1 MNFGI
6 IGLGRIAKKF
16 AKTIN
21 EIEGS
26 TLYAVG
32 SRDIIKAE
40 EFKREF
46 NANVAYGSY
55 EELYEDKNIDCI
67 YIATPNSMH
76 YKNAMDALMHG
87 KNVICEKP
95 FTINPSEAKEL
106 YNYAKEHNLFIMEA
120 LWIEFLPAYKR
131 IKEIIKNGEIGNVK
145 EVRVSY
151 GFSISPDRRERK
163 FISSLGGGALL
174 DIGIYNLALI
184 DLILDGRPISINSC
198 YRLNEYNTDEWSRV
212 ELIYSNAKA
221 IMTTAI
227 GEDLKREAYIIGDK
241 GMICIPDFQQNQE
254 FRVND
259 TIYSYPFRI
268 NGFEYQ
274 IEEAIKCINLRMTES
289 SIYGA
294 DRSIRLSNILYDIRK
309 SFNLK
314 FDKLETHTR

>member
-32 SRDIIKAE
+32 SRNIIKAE

-76 YKNAMDALMHG
+76 FKNAMDALMHG

-151 GFSISPDRRERK
+151 GFSITPDRRERK
-163 FISSLGGGALL
+163 FMSSLGGGALL

-184 DLILDGRPISINSC
+184 DLILDGRPISINSS

-241 GMICIPDFQQNQE
+241 GMIYIPDFQQNQE
-254 FRVND
+254 FMVND
-259 TIYSYPFRI
+259 VSYKYPFKI

-274 IEEAIKCINLRMTES
+274 IEEVIKCINLRMTES

-314 FDKLETHTR
+314 FDCEE

>member
-95 FTINPSEAKEL
+95 FTINPSEAEEL

-120 LWIEFLPAYKR
+120 LWIEFIPAYK
-131 IKEIIKNGEIGNVK
+131 
-145 EVRVSY
+145 
-151 GFSISPDRRERK
+151 
-163 FISSLGGGALL
+163 
-174 DIGIYNLALI
+174 
-184 DLILDGRPISINSC
+184 
-198 YRLNEYNTDEWSRV
+198 
-212 ELIYSNAKA
+212 
-221 IMTTAI
+221 
-227 GEDLKREAYIIGDK
+227 
-241 GMICIPDFQQNQE
+241 MI
-254 FRVND
+254 
-259 TIYSYPFRI
+259 
-268 NGFEYQ
+268 
-274 IEEAIKCINLRMTES
+274 
-289 SIYGA
+289 
-294 DRSIRLSNILYDIRK
+294 
-309 SFNLK
+309 
-314 FDKLETHTR
+314 

>member
-1 MNFGI
+1 MRFGI

-16 AKTIN
+16 AETLNKMDGV
-21 EIEGS
+21 E
-26 TLYAVG
+26 LYAVA

-76 YKNAMDALMHG
+76 YKNAMDALTHG

-106 YNYAKEHNLFIMEA
+106 YNYAKEHKLFIMEA

-151 GFSISPDRRERK
+151 GFSITPDRRERK

-184 DLILDGRPISINSC
+184 DLILDGRPLSINSC
-198 YRLNEYNTDEWSRV
+198 YRLNEYKTDEWSRV

-241 GMICIPDFQQNQE
+241 GMLYIPDFQQNQE
-254 FRVND
+254 FMVND
-259 TIYSYPFRI
+259 VSYKYPFKI

-274 IEEAIKCINLRMTES
+274 IEEAINCINEKMCES
-289 SIYGA
+289 NIYGA
-294 DRSIRLSNILYDIRK
+294 SNSIKVQEILFDIRK

-314 FDKLETHTR
+314 FNCEE

>member
-32 SRDIIKAE
+32 SRNIIKAE

-76 YKNAMDALMHG
+76 FKNAMDALMHG

-151 GFSISPDRRERK
+151 GFSITPDRRERK
-163 FISSLGGGALL
+163 FMSSLGGGALL

-184 DLILDGRPISINSC
+184 DLIIDGIPLSINSS

-241 GMICIPDFQQNQE
+241 GMIYIPDFQQNQE
-254 FRVND
+254 FMVND
-259 TIYSYPFRI
+259 VSYKYPFKI

-274 IEEAIKCINLRMTES
+274 IEEVIKCINLRMTES

-314 FDKLETHTR
+314 FDCEE